1 MPVEIQIQQPSTP
14 SSEFASAS
22 ADGFASAS
30 AEVVRSITQR
40 SLLNS
45 WLRLYSEKKAPPR
58 FEDYRPGLPPEEAK
72 EIICYTVTY
81 PAEAPRI
88 RIDSF
93 GKRMSIAYG
102 AAATGRDLCEYIGP
116 KLIPLIMPNYYACI
130 ARRLPIYTISTVE
143 DIHGRSVD
151 FERLLMPFED
161 GGIINRIMA
170 WVETISEDGG
180 FEIRNLM
187 QSEDTLRACKLRA
200 VIDRDL
206 FYRPPSRIPANDIIE
221 FD

>member
-1 MPVEIQIQQPSTP
+1 MPVEIKIQRPTP
-14 SSEFASAS
+14 YSEFASAN
-22 ADGFASAS
+22 
-30 AEVVRSITQR
+30 AEIVRSITQR
-40 SLLNS
+40 SLLNA
-45 WLRLYSEKKAPPR
+45 WLRLYCEKNAPPR
-58 FEDYRPGLPPEEAK
+58 FEDYHPGLPPDEAK
-72 EIICYTVTY
+72 DIICYTVTY
-81 PAEAPRI
+81 SGETPLI

-102 AAATGRDLCEYIGP
+102 VAAAGCDLAEYVGP
-116 KLIPLIMPNYYACI
+116 KLAPLIMPNYYACI
-130 ARRLPIYTISTVE
+130 ARRLPIYTISTAE
-143 DIHGRSVD
+143 DVHGRSVD

-161 GGIINRIMA
+161 NGIINRIMA

-187 QSEDTLRACKLRA
+187 RSDDTLRTYKQRA

-206 FYRPPSRIPANDIIE
+206 FYHPPSRIPTNDIIE